1 MILRFIAVL
10 IIYVIP
16 GTIAAYGFKT
26 MRDTLYLYFDPA
38 INTFLVGQFLLGL
51 ILFVLG
57 VAFIGGFIL
66 HRDRKKNLVQ
76 ARFRKKE
83 LH

>member
-1 MILRFIAVL
+1 MLLRFVAVF

-16 GTIAAYGFKT
+16 GAVAAYGFKT

-38 INTFLVGQFLLGL
+38 INQFLLGKFL
-51 ILFVLG
+51 LGFVLFALG

-76 ARFRKKE
+76 LRFRKE
-83 LH
+83 EQ

>member
-1 MILRFIAVL
+1 MLSRFVAVF
-10 IIYVIP
+10 IIYIIP
-16 GTIAAYGFKT
+16 GAVAAYGFKT

-38 INTFLVGQFLLGL
+38 INQFLLGKF
-51 ILFVLG
+51 LFGFVLFALG

-76 ARFRKKE
+76 PRFRKKE
-83 LH
+83 Q

>member
-1 MILRFIAVL
+1 MLLRFVAVL

-16 GTIAAYGFKT
+16 GAVAAYGFKT

-38 INTFLVGQFLLGL
+38 VNQFLLGKFFL
-51 ILFVLG
+51 GFVLFVIG
-57 VAFIGGFIL
+57 VAIIAGFIL

-76 ARFRKKE
+76 PRFQKKE
-83 LH
+83 QI